1 MGRVGGMDQMS
12 LSVPLRNSDLLQW
25 TEKQRTDGTG
35 SLSLSWVGEGQSGGG
50 GWGGVVS
57 LFKIP
62 DQGQE
67 FRWAPPYLIPF
78 RTPFPFLGND
88 GITQRVC
95 SKC

>member
-1 MGRVGGMDQMS
+1 MDQMS

-25 TEKQRTDGTG
+25 AEKQRTDETG
-35 SLSLSWVGEGQSGGG
+35 SLSLSWVGAGWGGGG

-62 DQGQE
+62 EQGQE
-67 FRWAPPYLIPF
+67 FRWIPPYLVPF

-88 GITQRVC
+88 
-95 SKC
+95 